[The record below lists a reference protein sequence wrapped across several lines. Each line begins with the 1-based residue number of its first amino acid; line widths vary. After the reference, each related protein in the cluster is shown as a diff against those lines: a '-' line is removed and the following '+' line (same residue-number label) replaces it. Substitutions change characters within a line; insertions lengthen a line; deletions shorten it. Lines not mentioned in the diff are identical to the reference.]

1 MHCDLY
7 SQYIVCQKVQN
18 QGTEIL
24 DRDSIWLIL
33 AIDDDQNTT
42 LFLCSVVHITSLLI
56 LSTYYTHFT
65 IYIFFF
71 LKNIIY
77 YF

>member
-33 AIDDDQNTT
+33 AIDDNQKTA
-42 LFLCSVVHITSLLI
+42 LFLCSVVHITI
-56 LSTYYTHFT
+56 
-65 IYIFFF
+65 
-71 LKNIIY
+71 NIIY
-77 YF
+77 LFHTLYYIYFFSS

>member
-33 AIDDDQNTT
+33 AIDDNQKIA
-42 LFLCSVVHITSLLI
+42 LFLCSVVHITI
-56 LSTYYTHFT
+56 
-65 IYIFFF
+65 
-71 LKNIIY
+71 NIIY
-77 YF
+77 LFHTLYYIYFFSS